1 MEVKS
6 YVAVSMDLQ
15 SVMQSEVNQKE
26 EYKCHILMHIY
37 GIWKTEDEPIFR
49 ARVETQTYRTDVWTQ
64 GRRGWDKLK
73 E

>member
-49 ARVETQTYRTDVWTQ
+49 ARVETQT
-64 GRRGWDKLK
+64 
-73 E
+73 